1 MFCARGTALTTILP
15 QETTTIGLFFTCFL
29 PSKHSFQRVTELCQA
44 ISLKLGG
51 GVNQLLG
58 HLPYD
63 FRSDRAP
70 QGGASPPN
78 VKNELFWTLFQTLT
92 PPLYEFSRTCAKN
105 HWKEEETLFPT
116 DTGIRKSNEGV
127 FLYSAPTSDMFR
139 FSVFFFSLKI
149 GVTRTFP
156 TLAPS

>member
-1 MFCARGTALTTILP
+1 MTRNSVLLFIILP

-92 PPLYEFSRTCAKN
+92 APLYEFSRTCAKN
-105 HWKEEETLFPT
+105 HSKEEETLFPT
-116 DTGIRKSNEGV
+116 DTEIRKSNEGV
-127 FLYSAPTSDMFR
+127 FRYSAPKSDDIYFG
-139 FSVFFFSLKI
+139 VFFFALKI
-149 GVTRTFP
+149 GVPRTFLTIP
-156 TLAPS
+156 PS